1 MTADIRT
8 LTGSAYRTGPAAL
21 PSLRLCGD
29 PAEQACR
36 EGLTPINNCLLLL
49 ENEMRRLMSLLG
61 GDTDEWMDNLET
73 LSRKVMG
80 RD

>member
-1 MTADIRT
+1 MAEIRT
-8 LTGSAYRTGPAAL
+8 LSGSAFRTGPASL

-29 PAEQACR
+29 PAEVASK
-36 EGLTPINNCLLLL
+36 EGLTPLNNCLLLL

-61 GDTDEWMDNLET
+61 CDQDEWMDNLET